1 MEGGAFEHVAGDHG
15 AQGELGGGLAAVGEF
30 DDDGE
35 GLAVDGDGAGGVDE
49 EAVFV
54 LEVLQHGALEFA
66 GAAEDGLDEPAAGA
80 ALIDASGLAADGAQQ
95 ALVQAGLE
103 GGQVG
108 ALSGQEVELVVA
120 PGEGEDEHG
129 GLGGGGGDEVVED
142 AAGDGGGLGGG
153 LSGGHMGGG

>member
-1 MEGGAFEHVAGDHG
+1 MT
-15 AQGELGGGLAAVGEF
+15 AVGEF

-54 LEVLQHGALEFA
+54 LEVLEDGALELA

-80 ALIDASGLAADGAQQ
+80 AFVDAASLAADGAQQ

-103 GGQVG
+103 GDQVG
-108 ALSGQEVELVVA
+108 ALCGEEVELVVA
-120 PGEGEDEHG
+120 PREGEDEHG
-129 GLGGGGGDEVVED
+129 GLRGGGGDEVLEH
-142 AAGDGGGLGGG
+142 ATGDGGGLGGS